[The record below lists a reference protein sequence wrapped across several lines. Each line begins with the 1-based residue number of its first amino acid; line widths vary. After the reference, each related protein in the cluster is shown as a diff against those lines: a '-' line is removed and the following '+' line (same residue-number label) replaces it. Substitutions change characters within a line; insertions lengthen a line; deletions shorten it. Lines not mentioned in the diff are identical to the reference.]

1 MLVIRESQL
10 AAFADASQAGLERRL
25 RAGLAESFPQRVA
38 RASEPALTALV
49 RLGIEKAAAH
59 GLEAEADVQSY
70 LRLMV
75 LLGSHWEQD
84 PQSAWAAAMLSDTG
98 HGTAAERIGAI
109 WERAQAW
116 RQRVMGEGDSQH
128 LAAVRYVLGRSVEA
142 LCKNPSRSQRDLL
155 IQLAAVHSRK
165 FSEVGEQSLYD
176 LTRLAVEACKR
187 FDLADRWAVVLIAQ
201 LMFLFGA
208 GFLGDPLYAWA
219 HEALTQAAGT
229 GVDEKLERLL
239 RAARAHMSAQVAS

>member
-10 AAFADASQAGLERRL
+10 AAFADASQAGFERRL
-25 RAGLAESFPQRVA
+25 RAGLAEPFPQCAA
-38 RASEPALTALV
+38 RSNETALAALV

-59 GLEAEADVQSY
+59 GLEAEAEVQSY
-70 LRLMV
+70 LHLML

-84 PQSAWAAAMLSDTG
+84 PQSAWAAAMLADAA
-98 HGTAAERIGAI
+98 HGTAAQRVGAL

-116 RQRVMGEGDSQH
+116 RQRVMGEGDGQH
-128 LAAVRYVLGRSVEA
+128 LAAVRYVLGRSVEE

-155 IQLAAVHSRK
+155 IQFAAVHSRK
-165 FSEVGEQSLYD
+165 FAEVGEQGLYD

-187 FDLADRWAVVLIAQ
+187 FDLADRWAVVLMAQ
-201 LMFLFGA
+201 FMFLFGA

-219 HEALTQAAGT
+219 HEALTEAAGA

-239 RAARAHMSAQVAS
+239 RAARAHMSAQVAP